1 MKILKHLLI
10 LLLSIIFALILYVGI
25 SFLLTYIPV
34 KGENYEYQSL
44 TETIYLNDN
53 GVHVDII
60 IPNENYDTFTSYG
73 WGSKIFYIETK
84 EWSDLT
90 FTNAFKA
97 LFTQPEGTMHVTNYR
112 RINPK
117 WTKVHIHKNQLDKL
131 REFVNNS
138 FTLKDG
144 EKIIIPGATYG
155 YGDKFYESTHNYS
168 CVKTCNTWVNQALKY
183 AGLPSCVWTPYNFGI
198 MRNYTNFK

>member
-1 MKILKHLLI
+1 
-10 LLLSIIFALILYVGI
+10 
-25 SFLLTYIPV
+25 
-34 KGENYEYQSL
+34 
-44 TETIYLNDN
+44 
-53 GVHVDII
+53 
-60 IPNENYDTFTSYG
+60 
-73 WGSKIFYIETK
+73 
-84 EWSDLT
+84 
-90 FTNAFKA
+90 
-97 LFTQPEGTMHVTNYR
+97 MHVTDYY

-117 WTKVHIHKNQLDKL
+117 WTKVHIHKNQLNKL

-138 FTLKDG
+138 FKYKDG

-198 MRNYTNFK
+198 IDNDSEVSDHVMIGKNSQIMKNTKIIGPCIIGQSCIIGPNVVLGPNVSIGDNTKLTDCSISNSIILKNCEINSDIKIGNSIIASNSTITLSNQNNEKVFLLGEGTNIRM